1 MCPNSINVPLS
12 LHLHFHK
19 QGYFVLSLQAICGTD
34 AYKHPLWNTELTHKL
49 IEFIVG
55 GFAQLDV
62 PIMDP
67 EKFKKASGI
76 LDSPVFLAK
85 LDDRFKVWGRK
96 DAAEM
101 DMVRLM
107 LWELKG

>member
-1 MCPNSINVPLS
+1 MCQNSISVPLS
-12 LHLHFHK
+12 LHVHFHK
-19 QGYFVLSLQAICGTD
+19 QFYFVLSLQAICGTD
-34 AYKHPLWNTELTHKL
+34 TYKHPLWNDELTRKL
-49 IEFIVG
+49 IDFFVG

-62 PIMDP
+62 PNTDP
-67 EKFKKASGI
+67 EKFKRASGI

-85 LDDRFKVWGRK
+85 LDDCFKVWG